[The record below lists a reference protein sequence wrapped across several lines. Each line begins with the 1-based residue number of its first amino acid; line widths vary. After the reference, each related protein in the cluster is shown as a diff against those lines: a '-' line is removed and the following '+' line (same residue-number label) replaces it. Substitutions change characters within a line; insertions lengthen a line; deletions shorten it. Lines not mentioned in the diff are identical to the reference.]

1 MATSQRSMSCLA
13 RRDFIPQHSDL
24 SGAPCVFGPLQ
35 ASTDGHHHRQFSHG
49 QVFVATASE
58 KMMSLPRGFGLCT
71 YSDSI
76 DGLARHH
83 P

>member
-1 MATSQRSMSCLA
+1 MQLWQ
-13 RRDFIPQHSDL
+13 PL
-24 SGAPCVFGPLQ
+24 SVACHAWHGGILFRNTAIFLVR
-35 ASTDGHHHRQFSHG
+35 STDGHHHRQYSHG